1 MAPRGIEIPGGER
14 TAATIGLG
22 LSLSL
27 EADVVVVRTIS
38 DQIKGSADKFL
49 LACIN
54 SLLCFV
60 YVHSLSSQS
69 FAAQ

>member
-1 MAPRGIEIPGGER
+1 MSPRGIEIPGGKR

-38 DQIKGSADKFL
+38 DQIKGSTDKFL

-54 SLLCFV
+54 SLLCFA
-60 YVHSLSSQS
+60 YVHSLSSWS